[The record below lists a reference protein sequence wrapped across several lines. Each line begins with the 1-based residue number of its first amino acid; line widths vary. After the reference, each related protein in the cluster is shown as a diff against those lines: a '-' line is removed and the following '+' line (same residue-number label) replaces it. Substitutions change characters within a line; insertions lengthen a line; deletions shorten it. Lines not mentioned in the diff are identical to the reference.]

1 MAEVLSWSFGCAAS
15 GTWPQRG
22 LDGEAL
28 FGERAASAGKPL
40 ARNWRACYFGFKY
53 DAKARKEAN
62 FFERSYYH
70 NQICEACFAERP
82 NKYGDPLLEYK
93 DFYPGAAHLMTG
105 LNHADYVRSMQQI
118 SPWAIMPGFH
128 VWTCFRDPMHTIFLG
143 TAKSLIA
150 SLIGLWIRR
159 GCLGDASLAEQ
170 LRKISEE
177 QTTHCKNAGVRAYFS
192 TYTPANTGLDTPSEF
207 PELGSRFKAASIK
220 ASLWYFSEK
229 AVAVAEACARGNEP
243 WPYTVQCF
251 LHVYL
256 SIGGT
261 RLLCLDFLF
270 AGCFPP

>member
-150 SLIGLWIRR
+150 SLI
-159 GCLGDASLAEQ
+159 D
-170 LRKISEE
+170 
-177 QTTHCKNAGVRAYFS
+177 FS
-192 TYTPANTGLDTPSEF
+192 TYTPANTGLDTPSDF

-251 LHVYL
+251 LHFYL

-270 AGCFPP
+270 AGCFLP